1 MAALQPF
8 TWQHIFVPLLPEKM
22 LSYVCAP
29 YPFLIGV
36 HASLLPE
43 LLAPDS
49 EYPMSEVL
57 VVNLDRSSVAIAG
70 SGTKSVVA
78 QRRASMGN
86 GAISGGPQAFSI
98 ERQRKRSERAAKTV
112 QSRMNELTVEEV

>member
-1 MAALQPF
+1 
-8 TWQHIFVPLLPEKM
+8 M

-57 VVNLDRSSVAIAG
+57 VVNLDHCLSRDESSGGQQQMFFPGLVAPPKAVRRSVGKVRSCVNSSV
-70 SGTKSVVA
+70 
-78 QRRASMGN
+78 
-86 GAISGGPQAFSI
+86 PP
-98 ERQRKRSERAAKTV
+98 
-112 QSRMNELTVEEV
+112 EEE